1 MEDLDVDLFKLLV
14 TVGFVFLTWTKALW
28 EDLQNASAA
37 FYPDGLDKCPPDT
50 YTIDDNKIR
59 VRCIECPTCPAGQEP
74 SPPCGSTLVRKAVG
88 DCVPCKA
95 GTYSDKAD
103 SITCKVCTDCGS
115 KEILSSCTIETNARC
130 RECPY
135 MQYDDETSNTCKP
148 CSLCCEENSVA
159 QKNCLTSRICP
170 GNCFQL
176 TPIQEKYHSFK
187 LQKLVAITMRTP
199 WNKTSVLKLTRRNR
213 VKQKV
218 NKKIESTVKANIE
231 QPTHSERTEREIHQ
245 ENYDDTYTP
254 SETKYARSNSA
265 LDKDIDGKTLQVLQS
280 MQSPTNVLEG
290 GKAKIDTPSPE
301 ILKPRG
307 VVNGEKEQLVVTT
320 FKPRVPP
327 PEAPN
332 SDIGKSVPL
341 TPENQRAIKTFNND
355 TAVKNKRRI
364 PAIVPPSVTPSTA
377 QNAWAIP
384 PPTPNNIPPMSKAV
398 IEQSVVPSAA
408 SFLSSFSGTIA
419 GLVVFGLIALIIYV
433 VGKGCVRRKQ
443 KGYRKLSEK
452 DEPEEPQIR
461 DDQSYEDSKE
471 RGSLTHEVT
480 IKQMGQNEAIQIGDD
495 LNLCE
500 IPPDLEDILV
510 KRLDVLHSRSSNN
523 EYGWV
528 KVGNAAGISGHEL
541 KFYKTEYLRPNGSPT
556 KLLLEKLGSQGKTI
570 SYLIDVLQAPELQ
583 LDNVAASIR
592 RRVTRV

>member
-1 MEDLDVDLFKLLV
+1 MQ
-14 TVGFVFLTWTKALW
+14 TKALW

-50 YTIDDNKIR
+50 YTIDDNKNR

-74 SPPCGSTLVRKAVG
+74 SPPCGSM
-88 DCVPCKA
+88 PCKA
-95 GTYSDKAD
+95 GTYSDNAD
-103 SITCKVCTDCGS
+103 SATCKVCTDCGS
-115 KEILSSCTIETNARC
+115 KEVLSSCTIETNARC

-135 MQYDDETSNTCKP
+135 MYYDDETTNTCKP

-170 GNCFQL
+170 GNCSQL

-187 LQKLVAITMRTP
+187 LQKLVARTMRTP
-199 WNKTSVLKLTRRNR
+199 SNKTSVLKLTRRQR
-213 VKQKV
+213 VRQKV
-218 NKKIESTVKANIE
+218 NKKIESTVKTNIE
-231 QPTHSERTEREIHQ
+231 EPTHSERTERDIHQ
-245 ENYDDTYTP
+245 ENYDDTYTA
-254 SETKYARSNSA
+254 SETKYVRSNSA

-301 ILKPRG
+301 ILEPRG

-320 FKPRVPP
+320 FKHRVPP

-377 QNAWAIP
+377 ENAWAIP
-384 PPTPNNIPPMSKAV
+384 PLTPNNIPPMSKAV

-433 VGKGCVRRKQ
+433 LGKGCVRRKQ

-452 DEPEEPQIR
+452 EEPEEQQIR
-461 DDQSYEDSKE
+461 GIFFHFLDTNCQLRLGINNYSKIPINLSLPSYRFHYMKE
-471 RGSLTHEVT
+471 FT
-480 IKQMGQNEAIQIGDD
+480 II
-495 LNLCE
+495 
-500 IPPDLEDILV
+500 
-510 KRLDVLHSRSSNN
+510 
-523 EYGWV
+523 
-528 KVGNAAGISGHEL
+528 
-541 KFYKTEYLRPNGSPT
+541 
-556 KLLLEKLGSQGKTI
+556 
-570 SYLIDVLQAPELQ
+570 
-583 LDNVAASIR
+583 
-592 RRVTRV
+592 

>member
-1 MEDLDVDLFKLLV
+1 MQ
-14 TVGFVFLTWTKALW
+14 TKALW

-50 YTIDDNKIR
+50 YTIDGNKNR

-74 SPPCGSTLVRKAVG
+74 SPPCGSTMVRKAVG

-103 SITCKVCTDCGS
+103 SATCKACTDCGS
-115 KEILSSCTIETNARC
+115 KEVLSSCTIETNARC

-135 MQYDDETSNTCKP
+135 MHYDDETTNTCKA

-159 QKNCLTSRICP
+159 QKNCLKSRICP
-170 GNCFQL
+170 GNCSQL

-187 LQKLVAITMRTP
+187 LQKLVVRTKRTP
-199 WNKTSVLKLTRRNR
+199 WNKTSVLKLTRRQR
-213 VKQKV
+213 VRQKV
-218 NKKIESTVKANIE
+218 NKKVESTVKTNIE
-231 QPTHSERTEREIHQ
+231 EPTHSERTGRDIHQ
-245 ENYDDTYTP
+245 ENYDDTYTA
-254 SETKYARSNSA
+254 SETKYVRSNSA
-265 LDKDIDGKTLQVLQS
+265 LDEDIDGKDLQVLQS

-290 GKAKIDTPSPE
+290 GKEKIDTPSPE
-301 ILKPRG
+301 ILQPRG
-307 VVNGEKEQLVVTT
+307 VVKGEKEQLVVTT

-355 TAVKNKRRI
+355 TAVKNRRRI

-384 PPTPNNIPPMSKAV
+384 PATPNNIPPMSKAV

-419 GLVVFGLIALIIYV
+419 GLVVFGLIALIMYL

-443 KGYRKLSEK
+443 RGYEGGSFTAEA
-452 DEPEEPQIR
+452 PVEET
-461 DDQSYEDSKE
+461 E
-471 RGSLTHEVT
+471 
-480 IKQMGQNEAIQIGDD
+480 QNEVIQIVDG
-495 LNLCE
+495 E
-500 IPPDLEDILV
+500 IPNIMQ
-510 KRLDVLHSRSSNN
+510 
-523 EYGWV
+523 Y
-528 KVGNAAGISGHEL
+528 
-541 KFYKTEYLRPNGSPT
+541 
-556 KLLLEKLGSQGKTI
+556 
-570 SYLIDVLQAPELQ
+570 
-583 LDNVAASIR
+583 
-592 RRVTRV
+592 